1 MNIPIPTGQP
11 AVSDFVFRA
20 ADRMRIE
27 GCANAIAR
35 EGLNLALFC
44 PFEALLDHYTGLLL
58 QRLRQQAPEHSIEV
72 YFPANT
78 DSLLGRF
85 NEVLAKQSV
94 HQATKVP
101 AAAQHTQIWVVHDAQ
116 KLPESEIQLLARLIQ
131 NFPGANIRAILLMSG
146 HEAAKIPLPAFGR
159 KILRWDIEAP
169 TDEQAQAALS
179 EAQHSGHFTAVHQL
193 LQRIQRKPLAAA
205 ALSASAVSQNAAAAA
220 NTPLA
225 PKAPAPSTAVQRL
238 HTFQQHGAN
247 SLKNLRTRLQSL
259 GKAPGWVRQHAK
271 LSLAIV
277 AALIASTLFMLWLQP
292 EAFGLKSL
300 QKPPPPPKAQAL
312 PLSPVALPSPAASA
326 PTAPENNA
334 PKADALS
341 PAAPPAPQTQTRT
354 EPSIEAPDAAMQA
367 QAWVRAMDPNSFL
380 IQYGTSTTYEK
391 GLDILRKFPELKNSR
406 IVAAYR
412 PGEKLAH
419 FVIVSG
425 PYSPVTQAYD
435 AAKRPGLPQG
445 TWVRSTRNLLDQ
457 LKAPTSNQDTPR

>member
-259 GKAPGWVRQHAK
+259 GKASGWVRQHAK

-312 PLSPVALPSPAASA
+312 PLPPVALPSPAASA

>member
-1 MNIPIPTGQP
+1 MNIPIPSGQP

-44 PFEALLDHYTGLLL
+44 PFEALLDHYTSLLL

-85 NEVLAKQSV
+85 NEVLARQSV
-94 HQATKVP
+94 QQATRVP
-101 AAAQHTQIWVVHDAQ
+101 AAAQQTQIWLVHDAQ

-146 HEAAKIPLPAFGR
+146 HEAAKMPLPAFGR
-159 KILRWDIEAP
+159 KILRWDIEVP
-169 TDEQAQAALS
+169 TDEQAQAAL
-179 EAQHSGHFTAVHQL
+179 EQAQHSGHFTAVHQL
-193 LQRIQRKPLAAA
+193 LQRIQRKPLATET
-205 ALSASAVSQNAAAAA
+205 LSAYAEGKIPDESS
-220 NTPLA
+220 TP
-225 PKAPAPSTAVQRL
+225 PAQQTTQALTAVQRL
-238 HTFQQHGAN
+238 HTYQQHGAK
-247 SLKNLRTRLQSL
+247 SLKNLRQNLQSL
-259 GKAPGWVRQHAK
+259 AQTPAWVRKNAK
-271 LSLAIV
+271 LSVAI
-277 AALIASTLFMLWLQP
+277 AATLLASTLVMLWLQP
-292 EAFGLKSL
+292 EAFGLNSLKNSPPSPKS
-300 QKPPPPPKAQAL
+300 QAL
-312 PLSPVALPSPAASA
+312 PLPPAALPSPAASA
-326 PTAPENNA
+326 PTPADNNA
-334 PKADALS
+334 PKADAL
-341 PAAPPAPQTQTRT
+341 PPVAPPASQVQTRA
-354 EPSIEAPDAAMQA
+354 EPSIEAPDAAIQA

-391 GLDILRKFPELKNSR
+391 GLDILRKFPELKQSR

-425 PYSPVTQAYD
+425 PYSPANQAYE

-457 LKAPTSNQDTPR
+457 LKAPASTQDTPR

>member
-94 HQATKVP
+94 QQATKVP
-101 AAAQHTQIWVVHDAQ
+101 AAAEHTQIWVVHDAQ
-116 KLPESEIQLLARLIQ
+116 KLPESEVQLLARLIQ

-146 HEAAKIPLPAFGR
+146 HEASKIPLPAFGR

-169 TDEQAQAALS
+169 TDEQAQAAL
-179 EAQHSGHFTAVHQL
+179 EQAQHSGHFTAVHQL

-205 ALSASAVSQNAAAAA
+205 AFSASAVSQNAAADA
-220 NTPLA
+220 NTPPA
-225 PKAPAPSTAVQRL
+225 PKTPSASAAVQQL

-247 SLKNLRTRLQSL
+247 SLKNLRASLQSL
-259 GKAPGWVRQHAK
+259 AKSPGWLRQHAK
-271 LSLAIV
+271 LSMAIA

-292 EAFGLKSL
+292 EAFGLNSL
-300 QKPPPPPKAQAL
+300 KNNPPAPKAQAL
-312 PLSPVALPSPAASA
+312 PLPPAALPSPAASA
-326 PTAPENNA
+326 PTASENNA
-334 PKADALS
+334 PKADAL
-341 PAAPPAPQTQTRT
+341 PQAAPAPQAPTRA
-354 EPSIEAPDAAMQA
+354 EPSIEAPDAPIQA

-391 GLDILRKFPELKNSR
+391 GLDLLRKFPELKDSR

-425 PYSPVTQAYD
+425 PYSPVIQAYD

-457 LKAPTSNQDTPR
+457 LKAPTTNQDTPR

>member
-44 PFEALLDHYTGLLL
+44 PFEALLDHYSGLLL

-85 NEVLAKQSV
+85 NEVLARQSV
-94 HQATKVP
+94 QQATKVP
-101 AAAQHTQIWVVHDAQ
+101 AATEHTQIWVVHDAQ

-159 KILRWDIEAP
+159 KILRWDIEVP
-169 TDEQAQAALS
+169 TDEQAQAAL
-179 EAQHSGHFTAVHQL
+179 EQAQHSGHFTAVHQL

-205 ALSASAVSQNAAAAA
+205 PLLASAESNASAASS
-220 NTPLA
+220 TPPGQQA
-225 PKAPAPSTAVQRL
+225 PQALPAVQRL
-238 HTFQQHGAN
+238 HTFQQHGAK
-247 SLKNLRTRLQSL
+247 SLQNLRKSLQSL
-259 GKAPGWVRQHAK
+259 GTSPGWIRQHAK
-271 LSLAIV
+271 LSMAIA
-277 AALIASTLFMLWLQP
+277 AALIASTLIMLWLQP

-300 QKPPPPPKAQAL
+300 KNTPPPPKAQVL
-312 PLSPVALPSPAASA
+312 PLPPVASPSPAAST
-326 PTAPENNA
+326 PTPSDNNA
-334 PKADALS
+334 PKAEAQ
-341 PAAPPAPQTQTRT
+341 PQAAPPTPVVQTRV
-354 EPSIEAPDAAMQA
+354 EPTIEAPDAAMQA
-367 QAWVRAMDPNSFL
+367 QAWVRGMDPNSFL

-391 GLDILRKFPELKNSR
+391 GLDLLRKFPELKDSR

-425 PYSPVTQAYD
+425 PYNPVTQAYD
-435 AAKRPGLPQG
+435 AAKRSGLPQG

-457 LKAPTSNQDTPR
+457 LKAPSTTQDIPR

>member
-94 HQATKVP
+94 QQATKVP
-101 AAAQHTQIWVVHDAQ
+101 AAAEHTQIWVVHDAQ

-146 HEAAKIPLPAFGR
+146 HEASKIPLPAFGR

-169 TDEQAQAALS
+169 TDEQAQAAL
-179 EAQHSGHFTAVHQL
+179 EQAQHSGHFTAVHQL

-205 ALSASAVSQNAAAAA
+205 AFSASAVSQNAAAAA
-220 NTPLA
+220 NTPPA
-225 PKAPAPSTAVQRL
+225 PKAPVASTAVQRL

-247 SLKNLRTRLQSL
+247 SLKNLRTSLQSL
-259 GKAPGWVRQHAK
+259 AKSPGWLRQHAK
-271 LSLAIV
+271 LSMAIA

-292 EAFGLKSL
+292 EAFGLNSL
-300 QKPPPPPKAQAL
+300 KNNPPAPKAQAL
-312 PLSPVALPSPAASA
+312 PLPPAALPSPAASA
-326 PTAPENNA
+326 PTAFENNA
-334 PKADALS
+334 QKADAL
-341 PAAPPAPQTQTRT
+341 PQAAPASQVPTRA
-354 EPSIEAPDAAMQA
+354 EPSIEAPDAPIQA

-391 GLDILRKFPELKNSR
+391 GLEIQRKFPELKDSR

-425 PYSPVTQAYD
+425 PYNPVIQAYD

-457 LKAPTSNQDTPR
+457 LKAPTSTQDTPR

>member
-20 ADRMRIE
+20 ADRMRID

-94 HQATKVP
+94 QQAIKVP
-101 AAAQHTQIWVVHDAQ
+101 PAAEHTQIWVVHDAQ
-116 KLPESEIQLLARLIQ
+116 KLPESEVQLLARLIQ

-169 TDEQAQAALS
+169 TDEQAQAAL
-179 EAQHSGHFTAVHQL
+179 EQAQNSGHFTAVHQL

-205 ALSASAVSQNAAAAA
+205 PLLAAAESKASAAT
-220 NTPLA
+220 NTPPAHQA
-225 PKAPAPSTAVQRL
+225 PPALPAVQRL
-238 HTFQQHGAN
+238 HTFQQHGAK
-247 SLKNLRTRLQSL
+247 SLKNLRESLSSWSQS
-259 GKAPGWVRQHAK
+259 PGWVRQHAK
-271 LSLAIV
+271 LSMAIA
-277 AALIASTLFMLWLQP
+277 AALTASTLFMLWLQP
-292 EAFGLKSL
+292 EAFGLNSL
-300 QKPPPPPKAQAL
+300 KNNTPPPKAQAL
-312 PLSPVALPSPAASA
+312 PLPPVALPSPAASA
-326 PTAPENNA
+326 PTIADNNA
-334 PKADALS
+334 PKADA
-341 PAAPPAPQTQTRT
+341 PPPTAPPAPQVPTRA
-354 EPSIEAPDAAMQA
+354 EPNIEAPDAPIQA

-391 GLDILRKFPELKNSR
+391 GLDIVRKFPELKESR

-425 PYSPVTQAYD
+425 PYNPVTQAYD
-435 AAKRPGLPQG
+435 AAKRSGLPQG
-445 TWVRSTRNLLDQ
+445 TWVRSTRNLMDQ
-457 LKAPTSNQDTPR
+457 LKAPTTNQDTLR

>member
-94 HQATKVP
+94 QQATKVP
-101 AAAQHTQIWVVHDAQ
+101 AAAEHTQIWVVHDAQ
-116 KLPESEIQLLARLIQ
+116 KLPESEVQLLARLIQ

-146 HEAAKIPLPAFGR
+146 HEASKIPLPAFGR
-159 KILRWDIEAP
+159 KILHWDIEAP
-169 TDEQAQAALS
+169 TDEQAQAAL
-179 EAQHSGHFTAVHQL
+179 EQAQHSGHFTAVHQL
-193 LQRIQRKPLAAA
+193 LQRIRRKPLAAA
-205 ALSASAVSQNAAAAA
+205 AFSASALSQNAAADA
-220 NTPLA
+220 NTPPA
-225 PKAPAPSTAVQRL
+225 PKTPSASAAVQQL

-247 SLKNLRTRLQSL
+247 SLKNLRASLQSL
-259 GKAPGWVRQHAK
+259 AKSPGWLRQHAK
-271 LSLAIV
+271 LSMAIA

-292 EAFGLKSL
+292 EAFGLNSL
-300 QKPPPPPKAQAL
+300 KNNPPAPKAQAL
-312 PLSPVALPSPAASA
+312 PLPPAALPSPAASA
-326 PTAPENNA
+326 PTASENNA
-334 PKADALS
+334 PKADAL
-341 PAAPPAPQTQTRT
+341 PQAAPAPQAPTRA
-354 EPSIEAPDAAMQA
+354 EPSIEAPDAPIQA

-391 GLDILRKFPELKNSR
+391 GLDLLRKFPELKDSR

-425 PYSPVTQAYD
+425 PYSPVIQAYD

-457 LKAPTSNQDTPR
+457 LKAPTTNQDTPR

>member
-1 MNIPIPTGQP
+1 MNIPITTGQP
-11 AVSDFVFRA
+11 AVNDFVFRA

-58 QRLRQQAPEHSIEV
+58 ARLRQQAPEHSIEV

-94 HQATKVP
+94 QQATRP
-101 AAAQHTQIWVVHDAQ
+101 STAAEHTQIWLVHDAQ

-131 NFPGANIRAILLMSG
+131 NFPGAHIRAILLMSG

-159 KILRWDIEAP
+159 KILRWDIEVP
-169 TDEQAQAALS
+169 TEEQAQAAL
-179 EAQHSGHFTAVHQL
+179 EQAQHSGHFTAVHQL
-193 LQRIQRKPLAAA
+193 LQRIQRKPLAPEPTSPSTIHPLT
-205 ALSASAVSQNAAAAA
+205 ALSGTTSEQQTPAAK
-220 NTPLA
+220 TP
-225 PKAPAPSTAVQRL
+225 SERL
-238 HTFQQHGAN
+238 HTFHQHGAKG
-247 SLKNLRTRLQSL
+247 LQKLRNRMQSL
-259 GKAPGWVRQHAK
+259 GQTPRFLRRHAK
-271 LSLAIV
+271 LSLAIS

-300 QKPPPPPKAQAL
+300 KSNPPAPKAQVLAL
-312 PLSPVALPSPAASA
+312 PSVALPTPPASVPSTSEPPIAKADIVS
-326 PTAPENNA
+326 PTARPMAEA
-334 PKADALS
+334 SK
-341 PAAPPAPQTQTRT
+341 RT
-354 EPSIEAPDAAMQA
+354 EPGIEAPDAAIEA
-367 QAWVRAMDPNSFL
+367 QAWIRAMDPNSFL

-391 GLDILRKFPELKNSR
+391 GLDIQRKFPELKQSR

-425 PYSPVTQAYD
+425 PYNPVTQAYE
-435 AAKRPGLPQG
+435 AAKRPGLPSG
-445 TWVRSTRNLLDQ
+445 SWVRSTRNLQDQ
-457 LKAPTSNQDTPR
+457 LKSPNPAQDTPR

>member
-94 HQATKVP
+94 QQATKVP
-101 AAAQHTQIWVVHDAQ
+101 AAAEHTQIWVVHDAQ

-146 HEAAKIPLPAFGR
+146 HEASKIPLPAFGR

-169 TDEQAQAALS
+169 TDEQAQAAL
-179 EAQHSGHFTAVHQL
+179 EQAQHSGHFTAVHQL

-205 ALSASAVSQNAAAAA
+205 AFSASAVSQNAATAA
-220 NTPLA
+220 NTPPA
-225 PKAPAPSTAVQRL
+225 PKAPDASTAVQRL

-247 SLKNLRTRLQSL
+247 SLKNLRASLQSL
-259 GKAPGWVRQHAK
+259 AKSPGWLRQHAK
-271 LSLAIV
+271 LSMAIA

-292 EAFGLKSL
+292 EAFGLNSL
-300 QKPPPPPKAQAL
+300 KNKPPAPKAQAL
-312 PLSPVALPSPAASA
+312 PLPPAALPSPAASA
-326 PTAPENNA
+326 PTASENNA
-334 PKADALS
+334 PKADAL
-341 PAAPPAPQTQTRT
+341 PQAAPASQAPTRA
-354 EPSIEAPDAAMQA
+354 EPSIEAPDAPIQA

-391 GLDILRKFPELKNSR
+391 GLEIQRKFPELKESR

-425 PYSPVTQAYD
+425 PYNPVIQAYD

-457 LKAPTSNQDTPR
+457 LKAPTSTQDTPR

>member
-94 HQATKVP
+94 QQATKVP
-101 AAAQHTQIWVVHDAQ
+101 AAAEHTQIWVVHDAQ

-146 HEAAKIPLPAFGR
+146 HEASKIPLPAFGR

-169 TDEQAQAALS
+169 TDEQAQAAL
-179 EAQHSGHFTAVHQL
+179 EQAQHSGHFTAVHQL

-205 ALSASAVSQNAAAAA
+205 AFSASAVSPNAAADA
-220 NTPLA
+220 NTPPA
-225 PKAPAPSTAVQRL
+225 PKAPVASTAVQRL

-247 SLKNLRTRLQSL
+247 SLKNLRTSLQSL
-259 GKAPGWVRQHAK
+259 AKSPGWLRQHAK
-271 LSLAIV
+271 LSMAIA

-292 EAFGLKSL
+292 EAFGLNSL
-300 QKPPPPPKAQAL
+300 KNNPPAPKAQAL
-312 PLSPVALPSPAASA
+312 PLPPAALPSPAASA
-326 PTAPENNA
+326 PTASENNA
-334 PKADALS
+334 PKADAL
-341 PAAPPAPQTQTRT
+341 PQAVPAPQAPTRA
-354 EPSIEAPDAAMQA
+354 EPSIEAPDAPIQA

-391 GLDILRKFPELKNSR
+391 GLEILRKFPELKESR

-425 PYSPVTQAYD
+425 PYNPVTQAYD

-457 LKAPTSNQDTPR
+457 LKAPTSTQDTPR

>member
-341 PAAPPAPQTQTRT
+341 PAAPPAPQAQTRT

>member
-1 MNIPIPTGQP
+1 MNIPIPTP

-20 ADRMRIE
+20 ADRMRID

-94 HQATKVP
+94 QQATRLP
-101 AAAQHTQIWVVHDAQ
+101 TAAEHTQIWLVHDAQ

-159 KILRWDIEAP
+159 KILRWDIEVP
-169 TDEQAQAALS
+169 TEEQAQAAL
-179 EAQHSGHFTAVHQL
+179 EQAQHSGHFTAVHQL

-205 ALSASAVSQNAAAAA
+205 PFSAAAVGQIAA
-220 NTPLA
+220 ESSPPPVALA
-225 PKAPAPSTAVQRL
+225 SPSLTAVKRL
-238 HTFQQHGAN
+238 HTFQQHGAK
-247 SLKNLRTRLQSL
+247 SLKNFRESL
-259 GKAPGWVRQHAK
+259 PSLSKTTILIRKNAK
-271 LSLAIV
+271 LSMAIGS
-277 AALIASTLFMLWLQP
+277 ALIASTLIMLWLQP
-292 EAFGLKSL
+292 EAFGLNSL
-300 QKPPPPPKAQAL
+300 KNKPPQPKAQVL
-312 PLSPVALPSPAASA
+312 PLPPVASPNSAASA
-326 PTAPENNA
+326 PITSENNA
-334 PKADALS
+334 PKAAALPPS
-341 PAAPPAPQTQTRT
+341 APPTALVQTRA
-354 EPSIEAPDAAMQA
+354 EPSIEAPDAAVQA
-367 QAWVRAMDPNSFL
+367 QGWVRAMDPNSFL

-391 GLDILRKFPELKNSR
+391 GLDIQRKFPELKESR

-425 PYSPVTQAYD
+425 PYTPAAQAYE
-435 AAKRPGLPQG
+435 AAKRPGLPSG
-445 TWVRSTRNLLDQ
+445 SWVRSTRNLLDQ
-457 LKAPTSNQDTPR
+457 LKAPSSTPETLR

>member
-1 MNIPIPTGQP
+1 MNTPISTGQP

-94 HQATKVP
+94 QQATKAPP
-101 AAAQHTQIWVVHDAQ
+101 AAEHTQIWVVHDAQ

-146 HEAAKIPLPAFGR
+146 HEASKIPLPAFGR

-169 TDEQAQAALS
+169 TDEQAQAALAQ
-179 EAQHSGHFTAVHQL
+179 AQHSGHFTAVHQL
-193 LQRIQRKPLAAA
+193 LQRIQRKPLVAVP
-205 ALSASAVSQNAAAAA
+205 LLASAESKVSAAT
-220 NTPLA
+220 NTPPAHQA
-225 PKAPAPSTAVQRL
+225 PHASPAVQRL
-238 HTFQQHGAN
+238 HTFHQHGVK
-247 SLKNLRTRLQSL
+247 SLKNLRESLQSL
-259 GKAPGWVRQHAK
+259 GQSPGWFRQHAK
-271 LSLAIV
+271 QSMAIA

-292 EAFGLKSL
+292 EAFGLNSL
-300 QKPPPPPKAQAL
+300 KNNPPSPKASAL
-312 PLSPVALPSPAASA
+312 PLPPVALPNPAASA
-326 PTAPENNA
+326 PTASEING
-334 PKADALS
+334 PKADAL
-341 PAAPPAPQTQTRT
+341 PQAALPAPQVPTRA
-354 EPSIEAPDAAMQA
+354 EPSIDAPDAPIQA
-367 QAWVRAMDPNSFL
+367 QTWVRAMDPNSFL

-391 GLDILRKFPELKNSR
+391 GIDIVRKFPELKESR

-425 PYSPVTQAYD
+425 PYNPVTQAYD

-457 LKAPTSNQDTPR
+457 LKSPNTNQDTPR